1 MVAAMQ
7 HLIVPIDGS
16 DHAWRAFDVAV
27 ALAGRC
33 DATVEAVEVVFEADE
48 VRAATG
54 RLADGIEA
62 RDTGQLDVAVAVPVA
77 DVGVAA
83 SVGTLVEQHEGSVI
97 VMASHGRGRAAAL
110 MGSITEELLLQTFG
124 PVLVVGPES
133 ALPDFRENIVVGVDG
148 SDHSESVLGLASAW
162 AIELGVTPW
171 IVEVIDPR
179 ERRPDDVEDTA
190 YVSRLASDL
199 TTSSGHPAE
208 FETLNHT
215 DADAALC
222 EFAEGLRASVI
233 VCATHGRTG
242 LARMVVGSTAA
253 NVVRQAP
260 CPVLINRSPHLH

>member
-1 MVAAMQ
+1 MQ

-16 DHAWRAFDVAV
+16 DASWRAFDVAI
-27 ALAGRC
+27 ALAKRA
-33 DATVEAVEVVFEADE
+33 DTTVEAVEVVFEDDE
-48 VRAATG
+48 VRDATS
-54 RLADGIEA
+54 RLADGVEG
-62 RDTGQLDVAVAVPVA
+62 RDTGPVDVKITVPIA

-83 SVGTLVEQHEGSVI
+83 SITSLVEGSEGSVV

-133 ALPDFRENIVVGVDG
+133 SVPDFVENIIVGVDG
-148 SDHSESVLGLASAW
+148 SEHSESVLGLAAAW

-179 ERRPDDVEDTA
+179 ERRPADVNDTN
-190 YVSRLASDL
+190 YVSRLASKMKAD
-199 TTSSGHPAE
+199 SGHTVE
-208 FETLNHT
+208 FEALNHT
-215 DADAALC
+215 NAADALC
-222 EFAEGLRASVI
+222 EFAEGLRAAVI

-253 NVVRQAP
+253 NVVRHAP
-260 CPVLINRSPHLH
+260 CPVLISRSPHVH